1 MDEYSK
7 IEKRLGDISKI
18 QDDKIVIL
26 SLLTMNSI
34 ELLRSVDILIENN
47 KGSMVAPLL
56 RQVYE
61 ISVIQ
66 MGLQLSEI
74 SVNDFITFEA
84 KSEKTRRNSFLTEVS
99 KKIHSNSIKDVGRM
113 KADIFKGLMMQ
124 IHSALSTHTHANLD
138 RLVYFTGK
146 RFNDDN
152 SKIFNIDIN
161 FMKTMVSALFNTVN
175 NEIFGLELA
184 AKDINY
190 NEINDELTKI
200 VSKQVLPSGELVRL
214 MSISAVSSLFKNRAI
229 EMKEILTKENI
240 EKVKKLFN
248 E

>member
-1 MDEYSK
+1 
-7 IEKRLGDISKI
+7 
-18 QDDKIVIL
+18 
-26 SLLTMNSI
+26 
-34 ELLRSVDILIENN
+34 
-47 KGSMVAPLL
+47 
-56 RQVYE
+56 
-61 ISVIQ
+61 
-66 MGLQLSEI
+66 
-74 SVNDFITFEA
+74 
-84 KSEKTRRNSFLTEVS
+84 
-99 KKIHSNSIKDVGRM
+99 
-113 KADIFKGLMMQ
+113 MQ

-240 EKVKKLFN
+240 EKVKKFVN

>member
-240 EKVKKLFN
+240 EKVKKFVN